1 MLQCWKGNEE
11 LNKGRDFKLQ
21 CSEGSEELCSA
32 KMLIIPGSV
41 KSSFSSQTC
50 HEVLNKGRYP
60 MLQQTE
66 GSQVALLSEGVDDTW

>member
-21 CSEGSEELCSA
+21 CSEGSEGAVFSEDVDPTWKCEELLA
-32 KMLIIPGSV
+32 
-41 KSSFSSQTC
+41 C